1 MEIVLSE
8 KAEEHIAY
16 WKEKN
21 NKAVQK
27 RITALKNSI
36 IVSPY
41 SGIGKPEPLKHELA
55 GKWSR
60 RIDHKNRFIYY
71 VENNTL
77 YILSL
82 KGHY

>member
-16 WKEKN
+16 WKEQN

-27 RITALKNSI
+27 RIIALKNAI

-41 SGIGKPEPLKHELA
+41 SGIGKPKPLKHELT

-60 RIDHKNRFIYY
+60 RIYQENRQKNHIYS
-71 VENNTL
+71 TD
-77 YILSL
+77 
-82 KGHY
+82 